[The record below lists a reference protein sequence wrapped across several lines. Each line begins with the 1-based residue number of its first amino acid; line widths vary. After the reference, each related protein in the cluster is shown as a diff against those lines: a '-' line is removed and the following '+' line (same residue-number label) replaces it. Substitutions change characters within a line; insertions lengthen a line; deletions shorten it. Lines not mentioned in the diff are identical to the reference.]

1 MGRTTEKRRERLRQ
15 RREQAA
21 EMFRGGSTQA
31 EVAHTLKVSRVTA
44 MRWHQAWKKRGGR
57 GLELAERLGR
67 PPQLSDKQLGRI
79 DTKLRK
85 GAQALGYETD
95 LWTLHRVVE
104 VIEEMTG
111 VHYHVGHVGRVLRR
125 MGWSLQRPT
134 TRARERD
141 EDAIQQWV
149 KVRWPELKKNS
160 DRKAP

>member
-15 RREQAA
+15 RRGEAA
-21 EMFRGGSTQA
+21 ELFRGGATQA
-31 EVAHTLKVSRVTA
+31 EVAHTLEVSRVTA

-67 PPQLSDKQLGRI
+67 PPQLSDKQLARI
-79 DTKLRK
+79 DRTLRK

-95 LWTLHRVVE
+95 LWTLQRVAE
-104 VIEEMTG
+104 VIEEKTG
-111 VHYHVGHVGRVLRR
+111 VRYHVGHVGRVLRR

-141 EDAIQQWV
+141 EQAIQQWV
-149 KVRWPELKKNS
+149 KVRWPELKKTS
-160 DRKAP
+160 G

>member
-15 RREQAA
+15 RREEAA
-21 EMFRGGSTQA
+21 EMFRGGATQA
-31 EVAHTLKVSRVTA
+31 EVAHALAVSRVTA
-44 MRWHQAWKKRGGR
+44 MRWHQAWRKRGGR

-67 PPQLSDKQLGRI
+67 PAQLSDKQLDRI
-79 DTKLRK
+79 DRKLRK
-85 GAQALGYETD
+85 GARTLGYETD

-104 VIEEMTG
+104 VIEGLTG

-160 DRKAP
+160 G